1 MPFREAIRQLGVR
14 ERGRAL
20 QHLPY
25 YLHTDFITAHNAPWL
40 AQRFDYANLTIASQ
54 DLSWTQP
61 MLELVHA
68 LAAEHLVGFRN
79 THPPRSL
86 GEILYSLRVLI
97 LQARALQYAGHG
109 EHDVELIDERFAEL
123 WDVLTDPDIEVL
135 AEDGMQELDRAVI
148 AVTRKGGYLEEAW
161 WAVRLRAMS
170 EM

>member
-1 MPFREAIRQLGVR
+1 
-14 ERGRAL
+14 
-20 QHLPY
+20 
-25 YLHTDFITAHNAPWL
+25 
-40 AQRFDYANLTIASQ
+40 
-54 DLSWTQP
+54 

-68 LAAEHLVGFRN
+68 LAAEHLVDFWN

-97 LQARALQYAGHG
+97 LQAQALQYAGHG

-161 WAVRLRAMS
+161 WAVRLRAMR